1 MLSGPPGMQNEQ
13 VSGTE
18 VSKKCFCVGLASSG
32 TMKPW
37 MRCTVFVQALLRA
50 LNTGSTAVL
59 VVFLVRS
66 VSTDQGT
73 TSLRTGSGAIGLL
86 GLW

>member
-13 VSGTE
+13 VKGTE
-18 VSKKCFCVGLASSG
+18 VSKKCFCVGLASMG

-37 MRCTVFVQALLRA
+37 MRCTVWCMPCCCA
-50 LNTGSTAVL
+50 LNTGSTAL
-59 VVFLVRS
+59 AVVFLVRS

-73 TSLRTGSGAIGLL
+73 TSLRTGSGAMGLL